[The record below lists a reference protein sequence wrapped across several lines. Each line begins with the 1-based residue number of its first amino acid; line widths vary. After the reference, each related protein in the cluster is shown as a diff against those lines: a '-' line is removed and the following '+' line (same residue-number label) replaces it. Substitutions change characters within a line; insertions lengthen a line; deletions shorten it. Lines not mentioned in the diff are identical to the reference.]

1 MGLSWLLFW
10 LILLGFPSDPPIT
23 VERTFGNV
31 PKDLVQLIHK
41 YIKEDLYFPF
51 HLADLLPDSF
61 PSGSDLYR
69 FFWNCIITTGYLG
82 ISLFAI
88 FIWSKVLAVKPHTYQ
103 VNLQQISNKIKNFMD
118 ENAEIAQKISILEQ
132 KTSEFK
138 KCIKETKRE
147 FNVLSDEANKF
158 KDNIKTL
165 NGSNEMLNQSIEIT
179 RVALIF
185 KRNEEIKNQILMQQ
199 QIEGRKEHS
208 ELLEKIK
215 YLENKQKDMEKAMTE
230 KDNTIAALTNCIAQL
245 NESYESEFEDKNLG
259 VNEVLTDV
267 NRKMEI
273 PATQMMDV
281 SQTKAAIS
289 APEDDLEKLQFR
301 LGSMTTTKCNLEEY
315 LKQLEDEC
323 NALRSVKHA
332 KEEECKT
339 LSMKLEIFDEIY
351 AQRKMSAEKKLEHE
365 EHKQQKT
372 QKELSA
378 AEEKNSLA
386 MEEVENY
393 KKIIEEM
400 EKKLQQAESSFK
412 QEIAL
417 YEKKEHDNWIRIQD
431 LERAMVEET
440 RAAAYLRCRLEK
452 NQNKKAQ
459 EKCGIKAPMLG
470 RTDMQNPPCRGPG
483 AAPVKNNNSRSSFPA
498 KMMEEGKDNMAASG
512 PPPFQG
518 SPFMPYPMGGPPPP
532 RMGYW
537 WPPPPWWLHPR
548 PPPPPFGPSF

>member
-1 MGLSWLLFW
+1 
-10 LILLGFPSDPPIT
+10 
-23 VERTFGNV
+23 
-31 PKDLVQLIHK
+31 
-41 YIKEDLYFPF
+41 
-51 HLADLLPDSF
+51 
-61 PSGSDLYR
+61 
-69 FFWNCIITTGYLG
+69 
-82 ISLFAI
+82 
-88 FIWSKVLAVKPHTYQ
+88 
-103 VNLQQISNKIKNFMD
+103 MD

-301 LGSMTTTKCNLEEY
+301 LGSMTTTKCNLEG
-315 LKQLEDEC
+315 
-323 NALRSVKHA
+323 N
-332 KEEECKT
+332 
-339 LSMKLEIFDEIY
+339 LSMKSTSSTRKPRRSCQL
-351 AQRKMSAEKKLEHE
+351 QRK
-365 EHKQQKT
+365 KT
-372 QKELSA
+372 
-378 AEEKNSLA
+378 
-386 MEEVENY
+386 V
-393 KKIIEEM
+393 
-400 EKKLQQAESSFK
+400 
-412 QEIAL
+412 
-417 YEKKEHDNWIRIQD
+417 
-431 LERAMVEET
+431 
-440 RAAAYLRCRLEK
+440 
-452 NQNKKAQ
+452 
-459 EKCGIKAPMLG
+459 
-470 RTDMQNPPCRGPG
+470 
-483 AAPVKNNNSRSSFPA
+483 
-498 KMMEEGKDNMAASG
+498 
-512 PPPFQG
+512 
-518 SPFMPYPMGGPPPP
+518 
-532 RMGYW
+532 
-537 WPPPPWWLHPR
+537 WLWR
-548 PPPPPFGPSF
+548 K

>member
-1 MGLSWLLFW
+1 M
-10 LILLGFPSDPPIT
+10 
-23 VERTFGNV
+23 FGNV

-69 FFWNCIITTGYLG
+69 FFWNCITTTGYLG

-88 FIWSKVLAVKPHTYQ
+88 FIWSKVLAVKPCTYQ
-103 VNLQQISNKIKNFMD
+103 VNLQQISNKTKNFMD

-132 KTSEFK
+132 K
-138 KCIKETKRE
+138 
-147 FNVLSDEANKF
+147 
-158 KDNIKTL
+158 
-165 NGSNEMLNQSIEIT
+165 
-179 RVALIF
+179 
-185 KRNEEIKNQILMQQ
+185 MQQ
-199 QIEGRKEHS
+199 TIESHRKENS

-215 YLENKQKDMEKAMTE
+215 YLENKQKDLEKAMTE
-230 KDNTIAALTNCIAQL
+230 KDSNIAALTNCISQL
-245 NESYESEFEDKNLG
+245 NESYESAFEDKNLG
-259 VNEVLTDV
+259 INEVLTDV
-267 NRKMEI
+267 NKKMKI

-281 SQTKAAIS
+281 SQAKAAIS
-289 APEDDLEKLQFR
+289 APEDDLKKLQHK
-301 LGSMTTTKCNLEEY
+301 LGSTMTTKCNLEEY
-315 LKQLEDEC
+315 QKQLEDEC
-323 NALRSVKHA
+323 NTLRSMKHA
-332 KEEECKT
+332 KEEECET
-339 LSMKLEIFDEIY
+339 LSMKLEIFNEIY

-378 AEEKNSLA
+378 AEEKNSLV

-417 YEKKEHDNWIRIQD
+417 YEKKEHDNWIRIRD
-431 LERAMVEET
+431 LEKAIVKET
-440 RAAAYLRCRLEK
+440 REAAYLRSRLEK
-452 NQNKKAQ
+452 HQNKKAQ
-459 EKCGIKAPMLG
+459 EECGIKAPMLG

-483 AAPVKNNNSRSSFPA
+483 AAPMKNNNSRSSFPA

-532 RMGYW
+532 
-537 WPPPPWWLHPR
+537 
-548 PPPPPFGPSF
+548 